1 MTKADTIFKENIR
14 RILKEGV
21 FSENARPRYKDGN
34 VWYYAGADGKT
45 VTGAQVIN
53 GHTFF

>member
-1 MTKADTIFKENIR
+1 MAFFKENIR

-34 VWYYAGADGKT
+34 VARIQNTNLIWR
-45 VTGAQVIN
+45 
-53 GHTFF
+53 